1 MASLVS
7 APTRVAW
14 GDGQA
19 PWGGLGPDGHGSAL
33 GYPSR
38 SYHNHLPA
46 LPSLV
51 GVRAKSLGTHRVSE
65 QPLPGKCLA
74 HGFELRAASTVAC
87 WLGVLEG
94 WEEGS

>member
-7 APTRVAW
+7 PPTRVAW
-14 GDGQA
+14 GDGRA

-33 GYPSR
+33 RHPSR

-46 LPSLV
+46 LPILV
-51 GVRAKSLGTHRVSE
+51 GVRAKSLGTRRVSE

-87 WLGVLEG
+87 WLEVLGG